1 MWWLIPAIGLLLGA
15 YFGQFLHIEI
25 PAEMVKYL
33 SIGIMAALDSVF
45 GGIRALYEKKF
56 DAVLM
61 LSGFFTNALL
71 AAALAYIGDML
82 SIDLYYAAVFAFG
95 VRLFS
100 NLSLIRVYI
109 IGNLRDREKAYRAH
123 HLADNKDGAQE
134 AAPVGEAAPDGTAA
148 PVAGAA
154 PTGEAAHGGIAAPM
168 REAASGS
175 TAAPGSV
182 AAPGSIAASGS
193 VAAPGSIAASGSVA
207 APGGTTASGSVAAS
221 GGTTAP
227 SSVAASGGTT
237 APSSVAAPG
246 GTTAPSS
253 VAASGSDPTPDGRE
267 EQK

>member
-1 MWWLIPAIGLLLGA
+1 MWWLIPAAGLILGA

-82 SIDLYYAAVFAFG
+82 GIDIYYAAVFAFG

-109 IGNLRDREKAYRAH
+109 ITRLREKER
-123 HLADNKDGAQE
+123 LFR
-134 AAPVGEAAPDGTAA
+134 
-148 PVAGAA
+148 
-154 PTGEAAHGGIAAPM
+154 AAHDEDSEDNDEDVEEEDVEE
-168 REAASGS
+168 EADDDDEDDD
-175 TAAPGSV
+175 V
-182 AAPGSIAASGS
+182 
-193 VAAPGSIAASGSVA
+193 
-207 APGGTTASGSVAAS
+207 
-221 GGTTAP
+221 
-227 SSVAASGGTT
+227 
-237 APSSVAAPG
+237 
-246 GTTAPSS
+246 
-253 VAASGSDPTPDGRE
+253 E
-267 EQK
+267 EEDDDDDDDDDEDVEDFGDEC

>member
-1 MWWLIPAIGLLLGA
+1 MWWLIPAIGLFVGA
-15 YFGQFLHIEI
+15 YFGQYLHIEI

-109 IGNLRDREKAYRAH
+109 IGNLRDKEKIYREHHMAEAKNAKNDKPEAMRKATPYRKIRKTKN
-123 HLADNKDGAQE
+123 DQ
-134 AAPVGEAAPDGTAA
+134 
-148 PVAGAA
+148 
-154 PTGEAAHGGIAAPM
+154 
-168 REAASGS
+168 R
-175 TAAPGSV
+175 
-182 AAPGSIAASGS
+182 
-193 VAAPGSIAASGSVA
+193 
-207 APGGTTASGSVAAS
+207 
-221 GGTTAP
+221 
-227 SSVAASGGTT
+227 
-237 APSSVAAPG
+237 
-246 GTTAPSS
+246 
-253 VAASGSDPTPDGRE
+253 
-267 EQK
+267 Q